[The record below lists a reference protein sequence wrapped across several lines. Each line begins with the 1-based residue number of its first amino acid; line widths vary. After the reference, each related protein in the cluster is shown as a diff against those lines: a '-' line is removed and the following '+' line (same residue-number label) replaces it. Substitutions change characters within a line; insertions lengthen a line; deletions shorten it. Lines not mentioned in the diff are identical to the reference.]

1 MKKYINKIVT
11 GCLFLSLACV
21 AFIAHPVTA
30 EAKVYNYDIT
40 QENFPAAD
48 YAARYADVKAA
59 YGNDAAALYN
69 HYKFF
74 GVEEGRI
81 VKITKDVLA
90 SQVNAETDN
99 IAYKIF
105 AIDVL
110 GTIVT
115 DDMTDAQK
123 VKAVE
128 NWMKTNITYGSCGDT
143 RSYHITGPMTNQPT
157 MDEGYAETFEFF
169 MDALGIQAIT
179 NSDLK
184 SNKVEVDGVWYNVN
198 IPAGVLY

>member
-1 MKKYINKIVT
+1 MKKMLVMAIASV
-11 GCLFLSLACV
+11 LA
-21 AFIAHPVTA
+21 FSFSITA

-48 YAARYADVKAA
+48 YAARYADVKAT
-59 YGNDAAALYN
+59 YGDDAAALYN

-81 VKITKDVLA
+81 VKITKDVLE
-90 SQVNAETDN
+90 SQANAETDN

-105 AIDVL
+105 ALDVL
-110 GTIVT
+110 NTIVT

-128 NWMKTNITYGSCGDT
+128 AWMKTNITYGSCGDT
-143 RSYHITGPMTNQPT
+143 RSYHITGPMTSQPT
-157 MDEGYAETFEFF
+157 LDEGYAETFEFF

-179 NSDLK
+179 NKDLK
-184 SNKVEVDGVWYNVN
+184 SNKVEIDGVWYDVN

>member
-1 MKKYINKIVT
+1 MKKILVMAIASV
-11 GCLFLSLACV
+11 LAFSFSL
-21 AFIAHPVTA
+21 TA

-40 QENFPAAD
+40 EENFPAAD
-48 YAARYADVKAA
+48 YAARYSDVKAA
-59 YGNDAAALYN
+59 YGDDAAALYN

-81 VKITKDVLA
+81 VKITKDILE
-90 SQVNAETDN
+90 SQANAESDVV
-99 IAYKIF
+99 AYKIF
-105 AIDVL
+105 ALDVL
-110 GTIVT
+110 DTIVT
-115 DDMTDAQK
+115 DDMSDAQK

-128 NWMKTNITYGSCGDT
+128 AWMKTNITYGSCGDT

-157 MDEGYAETFEFF
+157 LDEGYAETFEFF

-179 NSDLK
+179 NSDMK
-184 SNKVEVDGVWYNVN
+184 SNKVCVDGAWYNVN

>member
-1 MKKYINKIVT
+1 MKRLMVMAIASV
-11 GCLFLSLACV
+11 LA
-21 AFIAHPVTA
+21 FSFSITA

-48 YAARYADVKAA
+48 YAARYADVKAV
-59 YGNDAAALYN
+59 YGDDAAALYN

-81 VKITKDVLA
+81 VKITKDVLE
-90 SQVNAETDN
+90 SQANAESDVV
-99 IAYKIF
+99 AYKIF
-105 AIDVL
+105 ALDVL
-110 GTIVT
+110 DTIVN
-115 DDMTDAQK
+115 DKMTDAQK

-128 NWMKTNITYGSCGDT
+128 AWMKANITYGSCGDT

-157 MDEGYAETFEFF
+157 LEEGYAETFEFF

-184 SNKVEVDGVWYNVN
+184 TNKVCVDGAWYSVD
-198 IPAGVLY
+198 IPGGVLY

>member
-1 MKKYINKIVT
+1 MKKILVMAIASV
-11 GCLFLSLACV
+11 LAFSFSL
-21 AFIAHPVTA
+21 TA

-40 QENFPAAD
+40 EENFPAAD
-48 YAARYADVKAA
+48 YAARYSDVKAA
-59 YGNDAAALYN
+59 YGDDAAALYN

-81 VKITKDVLA
+81 VKITKDILE
-90 SQVNAETDN
+90 SQANAESDVV
-99 IAYKIF
+99 AYKIF
-105 AIDVL
+105 ALDVL
-110 GTIVT
+110 DTIVT

-128 NWMKTNITYGSCGDT
+128 AWMKTNITYGSCGDT

-157 MDEGYAETFEFF
+157 LDEGYAETFEFF

-179 NSDLK
+179 NSDMK
-184 SNKVEVDGVWYNVN
+184 SNKVCVDGAWYNVN
-198 IPAGVLY
+198 IPEGVLY